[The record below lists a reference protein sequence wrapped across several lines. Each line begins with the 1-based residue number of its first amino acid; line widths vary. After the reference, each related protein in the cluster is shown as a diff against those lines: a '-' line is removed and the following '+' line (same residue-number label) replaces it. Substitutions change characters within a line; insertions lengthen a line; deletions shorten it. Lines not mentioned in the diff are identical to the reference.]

1 MTTVLAFGNL
11 KKGALDSDWGSK
23 RKGMVELE
31 PSLVVDLIESPLC
44 WAMGV
49 KKEPVHPEPKVKMST
64 VVESDGYEEVEAEK
78 REVKSE
84 SDGRQLILDDGSE
97 VN

>member
-1 MTTVLAFGNL
+1 
-11 KKGALDSDWGSK
+11 
-23 RKGMVELE
+23 
-31 PSLVVDLIESPLC
+31 
-44 WAMGV
+44 MGV

-84 SDGRQLILDDGSE
+84 IDGRQLILDDGSE